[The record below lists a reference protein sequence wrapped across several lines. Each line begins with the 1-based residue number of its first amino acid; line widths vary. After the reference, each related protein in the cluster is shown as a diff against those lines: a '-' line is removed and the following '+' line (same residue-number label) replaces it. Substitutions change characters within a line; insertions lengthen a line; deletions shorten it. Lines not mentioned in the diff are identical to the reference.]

1 MKKILILGGDGYLG
15 WPTAM
20 HFAVKGFKVT
30 VADNYYRRKIA
41 EQTNSNPLIT
51 TPNLRASC
59 QLISKS
65 ILTQILKFALV
76 IWRILSLCLN

>member
-1 MKKILILGGDGYLG
+1 
-15 WPTAM
+15 M

-41 EQTNSNPLIT
+41 EQTNSNPFIT
-51 TPNLRASC
+51 TPNLTYRANLF
-59 QLISKS
+59 QKF
-65 ILTQILKFALV
+65 LTQILKFALV